1 MKPERFLAR
10 GDELGK
16 RAASQIAQRIVQTSS
31 FPPGVSA
38 QAIPGGIRLTG
49 RRLKQR
55 YITDPIFRS
64 RFS

>member
-1 MKPERFLAR
+1 MKLDRFLER
-10 GDELGK
+10 GDALGE
-16 RAASQIAQRIVQTSS
+16 RIAGRTAQRIVQTSS
-31 FPPGVSA
+31 FPVGITA
-38 QAIPGGIRLTG
+38 QVIPGGIRLTG